1 MDVCGKEE
9 VEYFQF
15 EAQWRLQRIE
25 IEEEM
30 KAMQQILSLSDLR
43 PGQESNWSRIVR
55 KHIFPLT
62 VENKRVLVLLLCR
75 MEKHPEA
82 TAVAVKY
89 LHSSSE
95 FVLAPFLYCLESW
108 AEERKLSEHSRT
120 QSQKLLEPLTEMAQP
135 TCIVKPFRH

>member
-62 VENKRVLVLLLCR
+62 VENKRVLISSLCH

-89 LHSSSE
+89 LHCSSE
-95 FVLAPFLYCLESW
+95 FVLAPFIVWNHGL
-108 AEERKLSEHSRT
+108 RKENYLNIQELK
-120 QSQKLLEPLTEMAQP
+120 SQKLLEPLTEMAQP